1 MAELTN
7 LFFHN
12 KVTNRT
18 TIKRIIGWFI
28 NHFKMEYTSH
38 ILDQVKTLGFHQA
51 TIASISLGI
60 DYLLTI
66 PLIGRLIQDNE
77 Q

>member
-1 MAELTN
+1 
-7 LFFHN
+7 
-12 KVTNRT
+12 
-18 TIKRIIGWFI
+18 
-28 NHFKMEYTSH
+28 MEYTSH
-38 ILDQVKTLGFHQA
+38 IPDQVKTLGFHQA

>member
-1 MAELTN
+1 
-7 LFFHN
+7 
-12 KVTNRT
+12 
-18 TIKRIIGWFI
+18 
-28 NHFKMEYTSH
+28 MEYTSH
-38 ILDQVKTLGFHQA
+38 ILDQVQTLGFHQA